1 MLCVCYYGAPASSSW
16 ILRGLTWSIA
26 DQGEGFLDSIDLA
39 ECHTIPWQCQP
50 SGRQS
55 SPWGQARSGHRRG
68 CGGHQPFNSMEDTC
82 LILKPSSRWSRWVQW
97 KFTSPVPGTSTVT
110 QYVPAPCT
118 MHTAS
123 VVSYEIPLA
132 SNLISFHYYSFFC
145 FNIIRKFWKCNKV
158 QFCGQNY
165 IWEPCRCAV
174 IQNGPYMRLLIND

>member
-1 MLCVCYYGAPASSSW
+1 MLCVCYYGAPGLRLRRLESW
-16 ILRGLTWSIA
+16 GVSLGDTHHTLRLVAGAVDWLLQCRHPLCSCSAAISIA
-26 DQGEGFLDSIDLA
+26 DQGEGFLDSTDLA

-110 QYVPAPCT
+110 QYVPALL
-118 MHTAS
+118 HNA
-123 VVSYEIPLA
+123 
-132 SNLISFHYYSFFC
+132 HC
-145 FNIIRKFWKCNKV
+145 FSGFLRNPPGK
-158 QFCGQNY
+158 
-165 IWEPCRCAV
+165 
-174 IQNGPYMRLLIND
+174 